1 MRIPNNTITDN
12 ALFDVTR
19 ATERLAKAQATVS
32 SGKVLNKPSDDP
44 NGVAQSL
51 TLRETLDNMEQYQRN
66 VDDAKGFMNTTD
78 SALGS
83 AMRLLR
89 NARVLALQGATDGST
104 SEARDGLAKQVDAII
119 TSLGQLSNATYK
131 SKYIFAGQRTTTPP
145 FTATPTGYT
154 YQGGSAATGDDT
166 LRVDISRGESM
177 VINVAGDTVFD
188 DVFSTLS
195 TLRDHIAGG
204 QTGTISRDDLTALD
218 AVMDSVT
225 GLQADFGA
233 KVQRLDQTSQRME
246 QTEIEFTN
254 LLSKIEDADIPAA
267 VVQLQTAQTAYQAAL
282 TATARSFQQ
291 TLLDFLR

>member
-19 ATERLAKAQATVS
+19 TTERLAKAQAAVS
-32 SGKVLNKPSDDP
+32 SGKVLNRPSDDP
-44 NGVAQSL
+44 NGLAQALS
-51 TLRETLDNMEQYQRN
+51 LREALENMEQYQRN

-78 SALGS
+78 SALGT
-83 AMRLLR
+83 AMSLLR

-104 SEARDGLAKQVDAII
+104 SEARDALAKQVDAII
-119 TSLGQLSNATYK
+119 TSLGQLTNATYK
-131 SKYIFAGQRTTTPP
+131 SKHIFAGQRTTTPP
-145 FTATPTGYT
+145 FVSTPPGYT

-166 LRVDISRGESM
+166 LRVDISQGEAM
-177 VINVAGDTVFD
+177 VINVAGDAVFTD
-188 DVFSTLS
+188 IFSTLT

-204 QTGTISRDDLTALD
+204 QTGTISRDDLVALD
-218 AVMDSVT
+218 AVMDTVT

-233 KVQRLDQTSQRME
+233 KIQRLDQTTRRMD
-246 QTEIEFTN
+246 QTKIEFTD
-254 LLSKIEDADIPAA
+254 LLSKIEDADIPTA